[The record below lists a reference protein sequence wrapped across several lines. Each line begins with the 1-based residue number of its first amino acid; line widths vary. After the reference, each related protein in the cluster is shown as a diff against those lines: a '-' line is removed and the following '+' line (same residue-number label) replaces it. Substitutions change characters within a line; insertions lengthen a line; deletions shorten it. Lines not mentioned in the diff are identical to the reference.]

1 MTIIILWFLKSP
13 FILLFYDLS
22 FETVYEVQNE
32 ELAWASGQGP
42 AEVNLWLIQKSRVF
56 HSHIKEEKMKSCGI
70 ALSFKKKSIF
80 LMDPHFYHEKKLL
93 RHESHSEMKA
103 PLSKQNRI
111 WRIWRTSK
119 SATTG
124 ERRREE
130 EGRSLVGTGAPAQPS
145 LPRVFP
151 AFPGRSAWQRPECPA
166 RGLGAPP
173 CVRLGSHRHKGFS
186 RDEL

>member
-70 ALSFKKKSIF
+70 ALSFKKKKYFFNGS
-80 LMDPHFYHEKKLL
+80 PLL
-93 RHESHSEMKA
+93 S
-103 PLSKQNRI
+103 
-111 WRIWRTSK
+111 
-119 SATTG
+119 
-124 ERRREE
+124 
-130 EGRSLVGTGAPAQPS
+130 
-145 LPRVFP
+145 
-151 AFPGRSAWQRPECPA
+151 
-166 RGLGAPP
+166 
-173 CVRLGSHRHKGFS
+173 
-186 RDEL
+186 